1 MKDIK
6 ENECNRTG
14 TSARPHSLYKIYTIF
29 VCMSIILRMFLE
41 FEYEKSECDRTV
53 KSARWHP
60 LHKIYT
66 IFFDKSILF
75 NAS

>member
-29 VCMSIILRMFLE
+29 
-41 FEYEKSECDRTV
+41 
-53 KSARWHP
+53 
-60 LHKIYT
+60 
-66 IFFDKSILF
+66 FDKSILF